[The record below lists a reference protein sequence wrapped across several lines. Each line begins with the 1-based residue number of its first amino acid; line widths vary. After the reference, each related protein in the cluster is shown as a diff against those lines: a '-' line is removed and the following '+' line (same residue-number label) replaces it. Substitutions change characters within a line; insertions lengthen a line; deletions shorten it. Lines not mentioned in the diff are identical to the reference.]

1 MLASIA
7 FLDDIP
13 HLSGM
18 YSVQRSKEIAAAA
31 GVAQQPAGT
40 HPQQQVGAGAQL
52 PLQPLVTQK

>member
-13 HLSGM
+13 HLSEM

-40 HPQQQVGAGAQL
+40 YPQQQVGAGAQL